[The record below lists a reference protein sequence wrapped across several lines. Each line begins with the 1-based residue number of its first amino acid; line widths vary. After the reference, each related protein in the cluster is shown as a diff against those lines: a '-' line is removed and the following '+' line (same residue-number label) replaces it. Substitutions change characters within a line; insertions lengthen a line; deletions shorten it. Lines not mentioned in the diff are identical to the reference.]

1 MTLGCV
7 RVGAADRA
15 ERYASHREVPR
26 AKDKTRK
33 RKTPP
38 VVEAGGVSCWIVLGL
53 RRHESSDTVRIY
65 TEAETESVRE
75 SFDSVIGRG
84 E

>member
-1 MTLGCV
+1 
-7 RVGAADRA
+7 
-15 ERYASHREVPR
+15 
-26 AKDKTRK
+26 
-33 RKTPP
+33 
-38 VVEAGGVSCWIVLGL
+38 LGL

>member
-1 MTLGCV
+1 VL
-7 RVGAADRA
+7 DLA
-15 ERYASHREVPR
+15 ERYAPHREVPR

-38 VVEAGGVSCWIVLGL
+38 VVEAGGVSCWIVFGL

-65 TEAETESVRE
+65 TEAETESVKGR
-75 SFDSVIGRG
+75 FDTVTAHD
-84 E
+84 